1 MVLPAADRRH
11 QHEAKRSP
19 KNRAGSKQALP
30 EQLDQVNLYAAG
42 IDVGAS
48 SHFVAVPKAL
58 DGEPVREFSCFTG
71 ELNRLADW
79 LVAIGITTVAM
90 ESTGVYWI
98 PLFEI
103 LEGRGLEVLLVDAR
117 RVKNVPGRKT
127 DVLDCQWLQQLHT
140 YGLLHG
146 AFRPADPV
154 CALRAYLRQRDT
166 LTRNAATHIQ
176 HMQKALA
183 QMNLRVD
190 AAVSDITGATGM
202 RIIRAILD
210 GERDPQVLAGY
221 RDPRCKNSVQAIAAA
236 LEGNYR
242 DEHLFA
248 LRQSVE
254 LWDFYGRQIAACDAA
269 IERHLGTFETEVDP
283 EQAPLP
289 PSKKCRARNAPAFDL
304 RTEMYRILGVDLTRI
319 DGIEAY
325 SAVKIISEI
334 GLDMSRWPSEK
345 QFTSWLGL
353 CPGSKVSGGKRLGG
367 RSKRSANRAAEALR
381 LAAHSLHRSKTALG
395 AYLRRQKARLGAPKA
410 ITATA
415 RKLAIIVYHMLKE
428 GTEYVDAGE
437 SYYEEQYRQRAIR
450 NLHKRAQSL
459 GFDLTPLPQAS

>member
-1 MVLPAADRRH
+1 
-11 QHEAKRSP
+11 
-19 KNRAGSKQALP
+19 
-30 EQLDQVNLYAAG
+30 
-42 IDVGAS
+42 
-48 SHFVAVPKAL
+48 
-58 DGEPVREFSCFTG
+58 
-71 ELNRLADW
+71 
-79 LVAIGITTVAM
+79 
-90 ESTGVYWI
+90 
-98 PLFEI
+98 
-103 LEGRGLEVLLVDAR
+103 
-117 RVKNVPGRKT
+117 VKNVPGRKT

-304 RTEMYRILGVDLTRI
+304 RTEMYRPPQTTPRRRRFFGQSASSLTECHNGESPTSMTNHLPLGVRAPRPVSLRH
-319 DGIEAY
+319 
-325 SAVKIISEI
+325 SC
-334 GLDMSRWPSEK
+334 
-345 QFTSWLGL
+345 SWAWR
-353 CPGSKVSGGKRLGG
+353 RLGCCSG
-367 RSKRSANRAAEALR
+367 SRRTVTVFASLR
-381 LAAHSLHRSKTALG
+381 TQPWHWTMA
-395 AYLRRQKARLGAPKA
+395 
-410 ITATA
+410 
-415 RKLAIIVYHMLKE
+415 
-428 GTEYVDAGE
+428 
-437 SYYEEQYRQRAIR
+437 
-450 NLHKRAQSL
+450 
-459 GFDLTPLPQAS
+459 